1 MTAHQLAKKLLEGPD
16 FPVVRPTIS
25 DGMDILTEV
34 ADADFF
40 ERRVYDSLIIQCEA
54 GPVIVLE

>member
-25 DGMDILTEV
+25 EGMDILTEV
-34 ADADFF
+34 ESADFF
-40 ERRVYDSLIIQCEA
+40 ESRIYDSLTTQSER
-54 GPVIVLE
+54 GPVLVLE